1 MVESTKILKKG
12 ELKDKSKIVI
22 DDACSYRGALEA
34 VAQDDYTIPGDNKGA
49 AGFDSHL
56 FS

>member
-1 MVESTKILKKG
+1 MYE
-12 ELKDKSKIVI
+12 KSKIVI
-22 DDACSYRGALEA
+22 DDACSARGALEA
-34 VAQDDYTIPGDNKGA
+34 IAHDDFNIPGDNKGA